1 MNPPNSLL
9 EVNAAREELLAMAHR
24 LPSEEMALSACEGR
38 VLAEPL
44 VALTPLPAR
53 SASSMD
59 GYALRYAEVASASF
73 PFRLAVRGASM
84 AGHPLAA
91 LEAGCACR
99 IATGGE
105 LPQGADC
112 VVPQEDVV
120 RHGDEIELRRA
131 PERGAWVRWR
141 GEDLVEGD
149 TAIERGTRLGP
160 GHVCLAA
167 ALDAAS
173 LRVSRRPTVS
183 LVCLGDE
190 LRAAGSFTRPGSVPD
205 SNGPLLEAL
214 LARAGAHVRSHPIV
228 RDDLELATR
237 ALTDAL
243 AQADVLVTVGGVS
256 VGDADVTKQALER
269 AGATLSFWRIAM
281 KPGKPLCVGQAGAKL
296 VVGLPGNPV
305 SAAVCSTLFVAPL
318 LAAMQGSVEPIPS
331 PLPVTVRVSGGGQL
345 TRRPGRVELLRAKLR
360 YTLRGL
366 EAVLDKNQAS
376 GAAVSL
382 ARSDVLVWV
391 PADCTSIHDG
401 DTLTAL
407 PFDVTR

>member
-1 MNPPNSLL
+1 
-9 EVNAAREELLAMAHR
+9 
-24 LPSEEMALSACEGR
+24 
-38 VLAEPL
+38 
-44 VALTPLPAR
+44 
-53 SASSMD
+53 
-59 GYALRYAEVASASF
+59 
-73 PFRLAVRGASM
+73 M

-112 VVPQEDVV
+112 VVPQEDVA
-120 RHGDEIELRRA
+120 RHGGEVELLRA
-131 PERGAWVRWR
+131 PEQGAWVRWR
-141 GEDLVEGD
+141 GEDLAEGD
-149 TAIERGTRLGP
+149 IAIERGTRLGP
-160 GHVCLAA
+160 GHLCLAA
-167 ALDAAS
+167 ALDTAS

-190 LRAAGSFTRPGSVPD
+190 LRAAGVPTRPGSVPD

-214 LARAGAHVRSHPIV
+214 FARAGARVLSYPIV

-237 ALTDAL
+237 ALAQAL

-269 AGATLSFWRIAM
+269 AGATLSFWRVAM

-318 LAAMQGSVEPIPS
+318 LAAMQGSAEPIPS
-331 PLPVTVRVSGGGQL
+331 PLSVTVRVSGGEL
-345 TRRPGRVELLRAKLR
+345 TRQPGRVEFLRAKLR
-360 YTLRGL
+360 YTLGGL

-382 ARSDVLVWV
+382 ARSDLLVWV
-391 PADCTSIHDG
+391 PADVTCIHDG
-401 DTLTAL
+401 DMLAAL
-407 PFDVTR
+407 PFDVTG